1 MDPEVEIRTIELAFG
16 WPLLLLAMRICLS
29 TRPPSRTPRPRNPV
43 NSATDRARRALEAIG
58 TGASE
63 LEADS
68 VGWGRYEL
76 NITPGSKPS
85 AAHQSVKHMCCGFLI
100 RV

>member
-16 WPLLLLAMRICLS
+16 SPLLLLAMRMCGAGPIHS
-29 TRPPSRTPRPRNPV
+29 AAVEGPRPRNPV
-43 NSATDRARRALEAIG
+43 NPAMDGRALEAIG

-68 VGWGRYEL
+68 VGVRL
-76 NITPGSKPS
+76 
-85 AAHQSVKHMCCGFLI
+85 
-100 RV
+100 R